1 MIPQLL
7 VIVGLGEK
15 KTIRIKQS
23 LTYIST
29 CLEIE
34 HLKIEDLVF
43 NLLCFYS
50 PFQPSDEHTNR
61 GVDFMVEAAEAGD
74 RGAMVYMGRA
84 FETGDGLGTLRLE
97 TIQFI
102 LF

>member
-1 MIPQLL
+1 MRRKQL
-7 VIVGLGEK
+7 ES
-15 KTIRIKQS
+15 KQS
-23 LTYIST
+23 LTFIST

-34 HLKIEDLVF
+34 HLRIEDF
-43 NLLCFYS
+43 NSVLSSICFGS

-84 FETGDGLGTLRLE
+84 FETGDGLGTLR
-97 TIQFI
+97 
-102 LF
+102 

>member
-1 MIPQLL
+1 MNSNDSTVTGNSI
-7 VIVGLGEK
+7 GLGEK

-23 LTYIST
+23 LTFIST

-34 HLKIEDLVF
+34 HLKIEDF
-43 NLLCFYS
+43 NSVLSSICFGS

-84 FETGDGLGTLRLE
+84 FETGDGLGTLR
-97 TIQFI
+97 
-102 LF
+102 

>member
-23 LTYIST
+23 LTFIST

-43 NLLCFYS
+43 CLLYVLFHLFS
-50 PFQPSDEHTNR
+50 HLMSTLIVGSILWWKQQRQGTEEQWSTW
-61 GVDFMVEAAEAGD
+61 AELL
-74 RGAMVYMGRA
+74 RQAM
-84 FETGDGLGTLRLE
+84 GLVP
-97 TIQFI
+97 
-102 LF
+102 

>member
-43 NLLCFYS
+43 YLLYVLVHLFS
-50 PFQPSDEHTNR
+50 HLMSTLIVGSILWWKQQRQGTEEPWSTW
-61 GVDFMVEAAEAGD
+61 AALL
-74 RGAMVYMGRA
+74 RQAM
-84 FETGDGLGTLRLE
+84 GLAP
-97 TIQFI
+97 
-102 LF
+102 

>member
-15 KTIRIKQS
+15 KTIRIKTK
-23 LTYIST
+23 LNFYF
-29 CLEIE
+29 
-34 HLKIEDLVF
+34 HLSGNWTFKNWRFSVLSSI
-43 NLLCFYS
+43 CFGS

-84 FETGDGLGTLRLE
+84 FETGDGLGTLR
-97 TIQFI
+97 
-102 LF
+102 